1 MNEQQKPLT
10 TEQIAGGRQDLPD
23 ERFSDNRDEINANER
38 TINDTPTS
46 EAQSRDGMEAGYSES
61 GMSKG
66 NGNSNVESSP
76 ALMPLETAQGHRE
89 HWTDIQVR
97 FVDDPRDAVEQA
109 DELVAE
115 VMQTL
120 ASRFAEQRKSLE
132 SQWQGG
138 GEASSEDLRQ
148 ALLQYRSFF
157 ERLLAA

>member
-10 TEQIAGGRQDLPD
+10 TEQIASGRQEYD
-23 ERFSDNRDEINANER
+23 ERHIDNRDDIDANDR
-38 TINDTPTS
+38 TM
-46 EAQSRDGMEAGYSES
+46 DGSSVSKTQTRPAMEAGYSES
-61 GMSKG
+61 RMSND
-66 NGNSNVESSP
+66 NGNSSP
-76 ALMPLETAQGHRE
+76 ALMPLETANEHRE

-115 VMQTL
+115 VMQTV

-132 SQWQGG
+132 NQWQGG